1 MEQEGEA
8 DEDNTGD
15 EDDSG
20 DGEEDEDNGGAGN
33 HWQEMQTSEVFLWI
47 CIFDLWITP
56 TRFLFTE
63 VPLVELRLIF

>member
-33 HWQEMQTSEVFLWI
+33 HWQEMQTSEVFL
-47 CIFDLWITP
+47 
-56 TRFLFTE
+56 
-63 VPLVELRLIF
+63 